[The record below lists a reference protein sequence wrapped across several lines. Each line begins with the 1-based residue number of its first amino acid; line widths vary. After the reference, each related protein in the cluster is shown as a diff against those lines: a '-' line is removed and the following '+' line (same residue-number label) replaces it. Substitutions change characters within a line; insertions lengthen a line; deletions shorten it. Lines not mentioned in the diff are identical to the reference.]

1 MNKTY
6 GVCLG
11 LLALGLVGLGAPAS
25 HAKSR
30 LAADEAGSNSEAA
43 TTSTASPSSSSAAS
57 SAADLRQRIDALK
70 AELADLNTELAATKD
85 GDESTS
91 AAAPQDQGTP
101 APAAAPAAAA
111 PAAAPTPLPT
121 PAMSG
126 PLATGIP
133 HELPAGPFGKIE
145 ITGILSGI
153 GLFGNNPVVH
163 GDEGHVDLSNA
174 EIFIQKTSGWFQF
187 FLQGGAYNLPVVGV
201 PFLNTSNTTKFTYG
215 PFPVGYVKLV
225 KGNFNVEVGSLPTLI
240 GDEYTFTFQN
250 MNIERGLL
258 WNQEP
263 AISRGVQLNE
273 TYKKLTLSFS
283 WNDGFY
289 SDRYT
294 SLTGLL
300 AYAINSSNTVTF
312 AAGGNAGSYVRI
324 GPASFPTPAFQNNE
338 QVYNLI
344 YTYTKGSVTIS
355 PYYQYTVVKS
365 DSALYGTG
373 AHTNGGALLANYN
386 FKHGFSLA
394 VRPEYI
400 KSSGGVTTGEANLL
414 GYGPGTGAFS
424 FTVTPTWVKDAFFL
438 RGDFS
443 IVHLTN
449 FTTGSSVGFG
459 IGGTNTNQARGAIE
473 AGFMF

>member
-1 MNKTY
+1 M
-6 GVCLG
+6 
-11 LLALGLVGLGAPAS
+11 
-25 HAKSR
+25 
-30 LAADEAGSNSEAA
+30 
-43 TTSTASPSSSSAAS
+43 
-57 SAADLRQRIDALK
+57 
-70 AELADLNTELAATKD
+70 
-85 GDESTS
+85 
-91 AAAPQDQGTP
+91 
-101 APAAAPAAAA
+101 
-111 PAAAPTPLPT
+111 
-121 PAMSG
+121 
-126 PLATGIP
+126 
-133 HELPAGPFGKIE
+133 
-145 ITGILSGI
+145 
-153 GLFGNNPVVH
+153 
-163 GDEGHVDLSNA
+163 DLSNA
-174 EIFIQKTSGWFQF
+174 QIFVQKTSGWFQF

-263 AISRGVQLNE
+263 AISRGIQLNE

-294 SLTGLL
+294 SLSGLL
-300 AYAINSSNTVTF
+300 AYAINGSNTLTF
-312 AAGGNAGSYVRI
+312 AAGGNAGSYVRV
-324 GPASFPTPAFQNNE
+324 GPASFPTPLQDNE

-344 YTYTKGSVTIS
+344 YTYTKGNVTIS

-365 DSALYGTG
+365 DPTLYGTG

-438 RGDFS
+438 RGDVS

-449 FTTGSSVGFG
+449 FTTGSSIGFG
-459 IGGTNTNQARGAIE
+459 IGGTGTNQARGAIE

>member
-1 MNKTY
+1 MNKTC
-6 GVCLG
+6 GVGLG
-11 LLALGLVGLGAPAS
+11 ILVLGLVGLGVPAS
-25 HAKSR
+25 HAKS
-30 LAADEAGSNSEAA
+30 LAAGEATGSE
-43 TTSTASPSSSSAAS
+43 TSTASATTSSTAAES
-57 SAADLRQRIDALK
+57 TPAELRQRIDALK
-70 AELADLNTELAATKD
+70 AELADLNAKLDA
-85 GDESTS
+85 GDNT
-91 AAAPQDQGTP
+91 AAAPSQDPAAQAPAAVP
-101 APAAAPAAAA
+101 APA
-111 PAAAPTPLPT
+111 PLPT
-121 PAMSG
+121 PSMSG

-145 ITGILSGI
+145 VTGILSGI
-153 GLFGNNPVVH
+153 GLFGNNPVFS
-163 GDEGHVDLSNA
+163 GDEGHVDISNA
-174 EIFIQKTSGWFQF
+174 QVFIQKNSGWFQF

-201 PFLNTSNTTKFTYG
+201 PFAKTGPTTTGTYG
-215 PFPVGYVKLV
+215 PFPVGYAKLV
-225 KGNFNVEVGSLPTLI
+225 KGNFNVEIGSLPTLI

-263 AISRGVQLNE
+263 AISRGIQIND

-300 AYAINSSNTVTF
+300 AYAVNSSNTITF
-312 AAGGNAGSYVRI
+312 AAGGNAGHTYARV
-324 GPASFPTPAFQNNE
+324 GPANSFPVTPLYQNNE

-344 YTYTKGSVTIS
+344 YTFIKGPVTIS

-365 DSALYGTG
+365 DDAVYSTPG
-373 AHTNGGALLANYN
+373 AHTNGGAILANYN
-386 FKHGFSLA
+386 FKHGFSLS

-400 KSSGGVTTGEANLL
+400 KSSGSLTTNEANLL

-424 FTVTPTWVKDAFFL
+424 FTVTPTFVKDAFFI
-438 RGDFS
+438 RGDVS
-443 IVHLTN
+443 IVHLSN
-449 FTTGSSVGFG
+449 FVVGSDIGFG
-459 IGGTNTNQARGAIE
+459 RGGTNTNQARGAIE